1 MTLRQELGLFFGG
14 LLLVVLSLVVGI
26 NYVGLKDRLEDGL
39 KKQFST
45 QPFQRAAQS
54 ERQILLERART
65 LVSNQLVN
73 SYRRNV
79 VSSLENDVDAVTA
92 LQKARENDAEHRNLH
107 AELYTLYDQALGVLN
122 RVGTESANDLVA
134 IAAEDGTVLLE
145 VLGVG
150 YETFAEV
157 ADFDIGIK
165 AQNLSLGDFWSSVKQ
180 RGDLKGY
187 LVYPDH
193 HLYLVGASWFQK
205 GPYFDGLAAV
215 GTVVDQEFLENVA
228 GDSLVFVI
236 YGDQV
241 VGSSLEAQDL
251 GQAMRERTKPW
262 PEGEGEETWTAPDG
276 KTYLVK
282 SQSLQSFYLPKTPEN
297 EAVESGSMVR
307 PTEVGRVAFLRDMAI
322 VEAAA
327 FEQSRLSLLFGVVA
341 LVLALLLVPVV
352 ARRFTGPI
360 GQLSASMND
369 VGRGVLEQ
377 IPIQNISTIRE
388 VREASLSF
396 NQMIIGLR
404 QKKALETF
412 VPEGTR
418 AEVEA
423 SGGAAP
429 ELGGK
434 RLERTILF
442 SDLRGF
448 TSMSERLPA
457 TQVMEVLNLY
467 LECMTRAIRL
477 EQGDINEYIG
487 DAILAVFESPDA
499 AVRAARAM
507 NQELERLRA
516 GSLSEELKSLGQGIG
531 IHTGAIVEGNIGERN
546 ARMKRAV
553 VGDTVNLAA
562 RIQDRSRA
570 GQYTAIF
577 LSGATK
583 DKLTDEVPLEFFGD
597 EEFKGKAEP
606 IPVWEVREP
615 TA

>member
-1 MTLRQELGLFFGG
+1 M
-14 LLLVVLSLVVGI
+14 VSVLES
-26 NYVGLKDRLEDGL
+26 DADG
-39 KKQFST
+39 
-45 QPFQRAAQS
+45 
-54 ERQILLERART
+54 
-65 LVSNQLVN
+65 
-73 SYRRNV
+73 
-79 VSSLENDVDAVTA
+79 VTA
-92 LQKARENDAEHRNLH
+92 LQKARQNDAAHKDLH
-107 AELYTLYDQALGVLN
+107 SELYTLYDQTLGVLH
-122 RVGTESANDLVA
+122 RVGTESSNDLVT

-150 YETFAEV
+150 YESFAEV
-157 ADFDIGIK
+157 ADFDIGTK
-165 AQNLSLGDFWSSVKQ
+165 AQNLSLGDFWSSVQQ

-187 LVYPDH
+187 LVYPDQK
-193 HLYLVGASWFQK
+193 LYLVGASWFQR

-215 GTVVDQEFLENVA
+215 GTVVDQQFLESVA
-228 GDSLVFVI
+228 GDSLVFVF
-236 YGDQV
+236 YGEQV
-241 VGSSLEAQDL
+241 VGSTLEAKNL
-251 GQAMRERTKPW
+251 GESMRLRATPW
-262 PEGEGEETWTAPDG
+262 PSGEGEETWTAPDG

-282 SQSLQSFYLPKTPEN
+282 SQSLQSFYPPKGGPESDPT
-297 EAVESGSMVR
+297 EADSMVA

-327 FEQSRLSLLFGVVA
+327 FEQSRLSLLFGVAA

-360 GQLSASMND
+360 GELSASMNE

-377 IPIQNISTIRE
+377 IPDQKISSIRE

-467 LECMTRAIRL
+467 LEVMTRAIRL
-477 EQGDINEYIG
+477 QQGDINEYIG

-507 NQELERLRA
+507 NLELDRLRRD
-516 GSLSEELKSLGQGIG
+516 SLSEELKNLGQGIG
-531 IHTGAIVEGNIGERN
+531 IHTGSIVEGNIGERH

-570 GQYTAIF
+570 GRYTSIF
-577 LSGATK
+577 LSGETK
-583 DKLTDEVPLEFFGD
+583 DKLTQEVPLEFFGD
-597 EEFKGKAEP
+597 EEFKGKAEL

-615 TA
+615 VS